1 MFALPDRDSEI
12 AMSEQLSVSIATIA
26 RFHSF
31 AMARQLA
38 RKGALSAIYT
48 GLARRFVRN
57 EGIDPARIR
66 TFPWIQT
73 PIEAG
78 QRLGLIRPLQARRL
92 APLAHR
98 ALDRHVAR
106 DLPACHAF
114 IALAGVGLESGR
126 AAKARGIAYLCDRSS
141 AHIVVQ
147 DRLLQAEHAKW
158 DVPFAPVDP
167 RTIERELGEYEQ
179 ADAILV
185 PSSIVERS
193 FLDRGIPQD
202 RLYRVPL
209 GVELDRF
216 GRSAPQDPEFCV
228 LFVGQP
234 GVRKGFPYLLQAF
247 ARAAIPGARL
257 VVVGETQPE
266 TDSLLR
272 RFPVAGLEM
281 TGPLGRADVVER
293 MSRASVLVLPSI
305 EDGFGMVQ
313 MEAMACG
320 CPVIVSAN
328 AGCADFL
335 RDGEDGLIVPAGD
348 ADALAAALLRLY
360 EDAALRAAIAEAALR
375 SVRNIG
381 GWNRYGDALGDALID
396 VVKKSGREV
405 SVLPG

>member
-1 MFALPDRDSEI
+1 
-12 AMSEQLSVSIATIA
+12 MSEQLKVSIATIA

-38 RKGALSAIYT
+38 RKGALAAIYT
-48 GLARRFVRN
+48 GLARRFVRD
-57 EGIDPARIR
+57 EGIDPACIR

-73 PIEAG
+73 PVEAG
-78 QRLGLIRPLQARRL
+78 QRLGLIRPLQARRI
-92 APLAHR
+92 APFAHR

-106 DLPACHAF
+106 DLPACHAY

-126 AAKARGIAYLCDRSS
+126 AARARGIAYLCDRSS
-141 AHIVVQ
+141 AHIVEQ
-147 DRLLQAEHAKW
+147 DRLLRAEHAKW

-193 FLDRGIPQD
+193 FLDRGISQD

-216 GRSAPQDPEFCV
+216 GRSAPQDPDFCV

-234 GVRKGFPYLLQAF
+234 GLRKGFPYLLQAF

-281 TGPLGRADVVER
+281 VGPLGRADVVER
-293 MSRASVLVLPSI
+293 MSRASVLVLPSL

-320 CPVIVSAN
+320 CPVITSAN

-348 ADALAAALLRLY
+348 ADALAASLLRLY
-360 EDAALRAAIAEAALR
+360 EDAPLRAAIAEAALR

>member
-1 MFALPDRDSEI
+1 MVERLR
-12 AMSEQLSVSIATIA
+12 VSIATIA

-38 RKGALSAIYT
+38 RRGALSAIYT

-57 EGIDPARIR
+57 EDIDPACIR

-78 QRLGLIRPLQARRL
+78 QKLGLIPPLRARRL

-106 DLPACHAF
+106 DLPACHAY

-147 DRLLQAEHAKW
+147 DRLLQAEHAQW

-167 RTIERELGEYEQ
+167 RTVERELGEYEQ

-185 PSSIVERS
+185 PSSIVARS
-193 FLDRGIPQD
+193 FLDMGIPAD
-202 RLYRVPL
+202 RLYRLPL
-209 GVELDRF
+209 GVELNRF
-216 GRSAPQDPEFCV
+216 GRSVPRDSDFCV

-234 GVRKGFPYLLQAF
+234 GIRKGFPYLLQAF

-266 TDSLLR
+266 TDLLLQR
-272 RFPVAGLEM
+272 IPVAGLEM
-281 TGPLGRADVVER
+281 TGPLDRADVVDR

-320 CPVIVSAN
+320 CPVITSAN

-335 RDGEDGLIVPAGD
+335 LDGEDGLIVPAGD

-360 EDAALRAAIAEAALR
+360 EDRSLRAAISEAALQR
-375 SVRNIG
+375 VKSIG
-381 GWNRYGDALGDALID
+381 GWNRYGDALCDALID
-396 VVKKSGREV
+396 VMKKSGRHV
-405 SVLPG
+405 TVLPG

>member
-1 MFALPDRDSEI
+1 
-12 AMSEQLSVSIATIA
+12 MSEQLSVSIATIA
-26 RFHSF
+26 RFHNF

-38 RKGALSAIYT
+38 RKGALSTIYT
-48 GLARRFVRN
+48 GLARRFVGD
-57 EGIDPARIR
+57 EDIDPACIR
-66 TFPWIQT
+66 TFPWMQT

-78 QRLGLIRPLQARRL
+78 QKLGLISPSRARRL

-106 DLPACHAF
+106 DLPPCHAY

-147 DRLLQAEHAKW
+147 DRLLQAEHARW
-158 DVPFAPVDP
+158 DVPLASVDP
-167 RTIERELGEYEQ
+167 RTVERELGEYEQ

-193 FLDRGIPQD
+193 FLDMGIPAD

-209 GVELDRF
+209 GVELNRF
-216 GRSAPQDPEFCV
+216 GRSVPQDPDFSV

-266 TDSLLR
+266 TDLLLR

-281 TGPLGRADVVER
+281 TGPLGREDVVNC

-320 CPVIVSAN
+320 CPVITSAN

-335 RDGEDGLIVPAGD
+335 QDGKDGLIVPPGD
-348 ADALAAALLRLY
+348 AEALAEALLRLY
-360 EDAALRAAIAEAALR
+360 ENASLRAAMSEAALR
-375 SVRNIG
+375 RVTTIG
-381 GWNRYGDALGDALID
+381 GWNRYGDMLCDALVD
-396 VVKKSGREV
+396 VVQKSGHDV
-405 SVLPG
+405 TIT